1 MLFMANKDIVTS
13 LLVSC
18 WLVAYSSLLEYISTW
33 IGFKWL
39 SAVYCR
45 AIWPFAVCTP
55 KLTFSS
61 KIIRLLTLLGL
72 SYVLLDMIEVST
84 VCK

>member
-1 MLFMANKDIVTS
+1 MLFLANKDIVTS
-13 LLVSC
+13 LLVSH
-18 WLVAYSSLLEYISTW
+18 WLVAYNSLLEYIYTW

-61 KIIRLLTLLGL
+61 RIIWLFDTLR
-72 SYVLLDMIEVST
+72 T
-84 VCK
+84 